1 MASLRILLSLCL
13 VVGIASSF
21 SIPPAYSNNNALVST
36 CLKNSPNDDNND
48 EQQQEPLQKK
58 QERLMEELSAK
69 GADKIAKL
77 DIAERTK
84 RAMLAEQVEDRIFE
98 LSDQLEALFDENY
111 LLPESNREEAV
122 ELAQQT
128 KSLQLQ
134 YQELVSGKPSTIL
147 EALDSPT
154 KSNLENKKE
163 D

>member
-1 MASLRILLSLCL
+1 MASLRTLLFLSL
-13 VVGIASSF
+13 VVGFASSF
-21 SIPPAYSNNNALVST
+21 SVIPHAYSRNNLVST
-36 CLKNSPNDDNND
+36 CLKSSPNDDENND

-58 QERLMEELSAK
+58 QERLLEELSSE

-77 DIAERTK
+77 DIQERTK

-98 LSDQLEALFDENY
+98 LSDQLEEMFDENY
-111 LLPESNREEAV
+111 LLPESNREQAV

-147 EALDSPT
+147 EALD
-154 KSNLENKKE
+154 
-163 D
+163 